1 MRARVRANHGDMI
14 GKMLEKLKPV
24 RSLRGWLSAL
34 VMMLFFSASS
44 VCAETITIF
53 AAASLKNALDEVA
66 AEFDTVFGH
75 DTTVSYAGSSALA
88 RQIQLGA
95 PADIFISANPDWV
108 DFLEQKEAVIPESR
122 IDFLGNELV
131 LISHDPVTNLDWQAL
146 DLLALLNGGRLAM
159 ALVQSVPAG
168 IYGKASLQSL
178 GQWDAIVPYVAQVD
192 NVRAALALVALGE
205 APFGIV
211 YATDARADPRVH
223 VAVAIPA
230 QSHRAI
236 VYPAIAVTHSETAHA
251 FLAHL
256 QSSQARAIFERHG
269 FSVLVE

>member
-1 MRARVRANHGDMI
+1 
-14 GKMLEKLKPV
+14 
-24 RSLRGWLSAL
+24 
-34 VMMLFFSASS
+34 MLFCNASG
-44 VCAETITIF
+44 VCAETITVF

-66 AEFDTVFGH
+66 DQFDTTSGH
-75 DTTVSYAGSSALA
+75 STTVSYAGSSALA

-95 PADIFISANPDWV
+95 PADIFISANSDWV

-122 IDFLGNELV
+122 IDFLSNQLV
-131 LISHDPVTNLDWQAL
+131 LISHVPVTNVDWQSL
-146 DLLALLNGGRLAM
+146 DLLELLNGGRLAM

-168 IYGKASLQSL
+168 IYGKASLQFL
-178 GQWDAIVPYVAQVD
+178 GQWDVVAPYVAQVD

-205 APFGIV
+205 APFGVV

-223 VAVAIPA
+223 VAATLPA
-230 QSHRAI
+230 QSHAPI
-236 VYPAIAVTHSETAHA
+236 VYPAIAVNSSEAAQA

-256 QSSQARAIFERHG
+256 QRPSARTIFERHG